1 MDSRPPIESRA
12 ARRSF
17 ASRSALAALAFWS
30 ALAAPVEAFARRA
43 GSGSVPPE
51 IQSQL
56 DEMRKLIER
65 QNEVIGELREQLQR
79 RSVLRSP
86 DEPAPAVAVPVESS
100 RPERSVAA
108 PPRAAEPPSSAPS
121 TTAEVAA
128 REEKPSAPSTASP
141 AAPPSARDAGGPP
154 SQGGVTKVSDPAVP
168 APDGRLYDSMHRDQE
183 YGLKSLWDS
192 LHPQDHKGKPWY
204 EKMSLRGYTQI
215 RFDRSIEWDRDEA
228 NPWMFGDR
236 FINGQAENF
245 GIRRAR
251 LIFSADVSDHLFV
264 YIQPDFAGSIS
275 STSNATYFAQLRDLY
290 GDVFIDKTKV
300 HRFRVGLSKVPY
312 GWENMQ
318 SSQNRVPLDRAVS
331 INTGVSPNERDLGVF
346 YYFTPVAKQ
355 KLLKELVDGGL
366 KGSGNYGILGFG
378 VYDGQGGS
386 QIELNQNVHV
396 VARATW
402 PFQLAS
408 GQVVEASVQGY
419 TGKYV
424 VTGGQ
429 IYPGGG
435 DEQATPAGTGGDKG
449 LTDRRVAGSFIW
461 YPQPF
466 GLETEWNWGEGPG
479 LNDDQTE
486 VEVRPLWG
494 GYVLPSYRFDTD
506 RFGIITA
513 YGRYQYYKGGYRAL
527 PNAPYGA
534 STEWDLGVEWQ
545 ILRELEL
552 TGEYSIVDGINGL
565 PINKSG
571 QTSYR
576 DWNGRV
582 FRIQVQLNY

>member
-1 MDSRPPIESRA
+1 MDTTPAPTNRGLP
-12 ARRSF
+12 RRLPG
-17 ASRSALAALAFWS
+17 RVALSVVALWS
-30 ALAAPVEAFARRA
+30 ALAVPVDALARRA
-43 GSGSVPPE
+43 GSVPAE
-51 IQSQL
+51 VQSQL
-56 DEMRKLIER
+56 DEMRKLIEQ
-65 QNEVIGELREQLQR
+65 QNRVIGDLKEQLQR
-79 RSVLRSP
+79 QSVLRSP
-86 DEPAPAVAVPVESS
+86 ERESATAAPGRSTGAEPAAAAVKEAKPAAEAAVATQPPPPAEGAP
-100 RPERSVAA
+100 RAVAA
-108 PPRAAEPPSSAPS
+108 A
-121 TTAEVAA
+121 
-128 REEKPSAPSTASP
+128 ASP
-141 AAPPSARDAGGPP
+141 D
-154 SQGGVTKVSDPAVP
+154 GVTKVSDPAVP
-168 APDGRLYDSMHRDQE
+168 APDGRLYDGMHRTDQ

-215 RFDRSIEWDRDEA
+215 RFDRSIQWDHDEA
-228 NPWMFGDR
+228 DPWMFGDR
-236 FINGQAENF
+236 FINGHAENF

-290 GDVFIDKTKV
+290 GDVYIDKTKI

-402 PFQLAS
+402 PFQLPS

-429 IYPGGG
+429 FYPNGG
-435 DEQATPAGTGGDKG
+435 DEQDTPAGTGGDKG

-479 LNDDQTE
+479 LNNLQTE

-513 YGRYQYYKGGYRAL
+513 YGRYQYYKGGYRSL
-527 PNAPYGA
+527 TNAPYGT
-534 STEWDLGVEWQ
+534 STEWDMGVEWQ

-552 TGEYSIVDGINGL
+552 TGEYGIVNGINGTT
-565 PINKSG
+565 INKSG
-571 QTSYR
+571 QASYR
-576 DWNGRV
+576 DWNGQI
-582 FRIQVQLNY
+582 FRLQVQLNY